1 MANYYSPTIVVP
13 TIPTTDMTDVEQLLL
28 THVFDFEEDG
38 DGLYF
43 FDRQCINDM
52 SDIDIDAIREALA
65 EEPGADCRSADFVRD
80 QLAGRKEDDA
90 DVQLDTEIPWETVLQ
105 DIVRRSPTIEHIDVI
120 TTFTCS
126 RMRKDGW
133 GAAVTVITADRV
145 LSSSTD
151 EMVNELFDRAR
162 YGELG
167 CAPGHGCHVLL
178 RLAEEN
184 VRSTLGEFFETEAP
198 PGLAIEDVTDAD
210 IREACFAVKAHG
222 DLGHEEGEAVFNAV
236 LAAIRIASERKEAA
250 P

>member
-1 MANYYSPTIVVP
+1 MADYNSPTIVVP
-13 TIPTTDMTDVEQLLL
+13 TIPTTDMTDLEQLLL

-43 FDRQCINDM
+43 FDRQCMNDM
-52 SDIDIDAIREALA
+52 PDVDIDAIREALA

-80 QLAGRKEDDA
+80 QLAGLKEDDA
-90 DVQLDTEIPWETVLQ
+90 FLQLDTEIPWETVLQ

-133 GAAVTVITADRV
+133 GAAVTVITADQV

-178 RLAEEN
+178 RLLETHIRKTVE
-184 VRSTLGEFFETEAP
+184 VIFETEAP
-198 PGLAIEDVTDAD
+198 DGLAPADVTDED
-210 IREACFAVKAHG
+210 IREAVLAITANS
-222 DLGHEEGEAVFNAV
+222 DLSHEEGLTAFNAA
-236 LAAIRIASERKEAA
+236 LAAIRIAASRDQAA
-250 P
+250 R